1 MDNITYFF
9 YPQTI
14 AIIGASS
21 KPKSIGYELTKTIL
35 NFGYKG
41 KIYLT
46 NPNAKEI
53 LGLSCY
59 PNINELPDNLDLAIL
74 VVPKQ
79 FVEESIDQLILK
91 KTKSIVLIT
100 AGFKETG
107 KDGAAIEERIT
118 NKIKQAGIK
127 MVGPN
132 CMGVINT
139 LENIKLNATFVAE
152 KPYPGKTAFA
162 SQSGALGAAVLNSLR
177 QTDIRFAH
185 FISIG
190 NKADVNEN
198 DLIEFWESDPNI
210 NIIALYLESFVDGI
224 NFIKL
229 FLENKINKPVL
240 VLKAG
245 KTAGGIK
252 AASSH
257 TGALSSSDKV
267 VDAILNQF
275 GVIRVDTINELFN
288 TAKGLENF
296 VLPNGNKVAIITNAG
311 GPAILT
317 VDSLEPNGLVLAELS
332 EDTKLKLKEVVHPE
346 GSVNNPVDLL
356 PGGNAETYKLVTQI
370 VANDP
375 NVDSIISIFV
385 EPVMV
390 QPTEVINAVNEISN
404 LINDKPVFQIVYPL
418 PEFWDNYR
426 NSNNSKPLFKEAE
439 EPGYI
444 IANML
449 KFKKVINSRKLNEER
464 LSLFINKTQSRYSF
478 PKGYIDYS
486 DLTNIFKNY
495 NIPIIDE
502 FYIDAADFRDYT
514 NLKFPIVIK
523 GINKNATHKSDLGGV
538 MLNITSHQEYIAAC
552 RTIIKNFSIHNL
564 KVEQFLIQPFI
575 TPKFELL
582 IGGVWDN
589 VFGPTITFGTGGKY
603 VELYADVSIKS
614 AYLCKQDILD
624 MLNETKAGNLLRGLR
639 GDKKVNINK
648 IVDIIYNCALM
659 LIENDNIE
667 EFDINPLVVTK
678 ENEIFAIDG
687 RIKFK

>member
-9 YPQTI
+9 YPQTL

-21 KPKSIGYELTKTIL
+21 KPKSIGYELTKNIL

-41 KIYLT
+41 NIYLT

-53 LGLSCY
+53 LGLNCY
-59 PNINELPDNLDLAIL
+59 PSIDRLPDNLDLAII

-107 KDGAAIEERIT
+107 KEGAEIEEKIT

-127 MVGPN
+127 MIGPN

-139 LENIKLNATFVAE
+139 LEDVKLNATFVAE

-198 DLIEFWESDPNI
+198 DLIEYWENDPNI

-229 FLENKINKPVL
+229 FLENKITKPVL

-267 VDAILNQF
+267 VNAILNQF
-275 GVIRVDTINELFN
+275 GIIRVNTVNELFN

-296 VLPNGNKVAIITNAG
+296 VMPKGNRVAVITNAG

-317 VDSLEPNGLVLAELS
+317 VDSLEPNGLLLADLS
-332 EDTKLKLKEVVHPE
+332 EDTILKLKEVVHPE
-346 GSVNNPVDLL
+346 GSVNNPIDLL
-356 PGGNAETYKLVTQI
+356 PGGNAETYKMVNQI

-375 NVDSIISIFV
+375 NVDAIISIFV

-390 QPTEVINAVNEISN
+390 QPTDVVNAVNDISN
-404 LINDKPVFQIVYPL
+404 LIKDKPIFQIVYPL

-426 NSNNSKPLFKEAE
+426 NAENPKPLFKEAE
-439 EPGYI
+439 EPSI
-444 IANML
+444 IISNML
-449 KFKKVINSRKLNEER
+449 KFKLAQESKNLNNER
-464 LSLFINKTQSRYSF
+464 LLTFNKKQKTKYSF
-478 PKGYIDYS
+478 PKGYIDYA
-486 DLTNIFKNY
+486 DLSKIFKNY
-495 NIPIIDE
+495 NIPIIEE

-514 NLKFPIVIK
+514 KLKFPIVIK

-538 MLNITSHQEYIAAC
+538 MLNINNHTEYISAC
-552 RTIIKNFSIHNL
+552 RTIIKNFSLHNL

-582 IGGVWDN
+582 IGGVRDN

-614 AYLCKQDILD
+614 AYICKQDILN
-624 MLNETKAGNLLRGLR
+624 MLNETKAGKLLHGLR
-639 GDKKVNINK
+639 GDKEVDINK
-648 IVDIIYNCALM
+648 IVNIIYNCAL
-659 LIENDNIE
+659 LLTENDNIE

-678 ENEIFAIDG
+678 DNEIFAIDG
-687 RIKFK
+687 RIKIK